1 MFMSYQ
7 QHATLARL
15 KHEEMLAIAE
25 RERLY
30 KQLQHQSTFHLPA
43 LVSRLGKQM
52 RRWFA
57 AQPAITVKQAKRVS
71 RPQAG

>member
-1 MFMSYQ
+1 MYMSYQ

-15 KHEEMLAIAE
+15 KHEELLAIAA

-30 KQLQHQSTFHLPA
+30 KQLHRPSTLHLSA
-43 LVSRLGKQM
+43 LVSRLGMQM
-52 RRWFA
+52 RHWFA
-57 AQPAITVKQAKRVS
+57 SQPTITVKQANNVS